1 MLHIL
6 NNLPTQMIL
15 LQEVTTIQMVKLKV
29 CYMAGKGFIVNF

>member
-29 CYMAGKGFIVNF
+29 CYMDGKGFIVNF